1 MLSFQANKT
10 EDSACFHIHLYSG
23 IINLLR
29 RQEKIIVHGPQTLC
43 SRVICS
49 CSDVNQVQQKHNC
62 LSGIDCNRQPVAWLI
77 EFCQGTSDFNVFSG
91 SPWQQGDRSQSG
103 NLCIRSGYWSQGF
116 NPFHLSNLWKPR
128 AATRPPHYIIHI
140 CVSIDSMLLFVR
152 LCMSLCGWT
161 HTIGHVWKKKKNT
174 HTVRIV
180 MSSAE
185 CFGHQINPLSRLEC
199 KGAKQALGMFTQ
211 LWNIPGSH
219 FYNLWTFPWLCA
231 T

>member
-128 AATRPPHYIIHI
+128 AATRPPPLHHSHMCKYRLYAAI
-140 CVSIDSMLLFVR
+140 CAFMYESAWLDAHNRTCLE
-152 LCMSLCGWT
+152 
-161 HTIGHVWKKKKNT
+161 KKEKHPHSQNCDEFCWVFWPSNKPP
-174 HTVRIV
+174 V
-180 MSSAE
+180 
-185 CFGHQINPLSRLEC
+185 
-199 KGAKQALGMFTQ
+199 QAGV
-211 LWNIPGSH
+211 
-219 FYNLWTFPWLCA
+219 
-231 T
+231 